1 MRRNKRGVAG
11 INARRAKQEIVA
23 AQGEKMERD
32 ELAHLDEQFKLFKTR
47 LEAPL
52 GHLLSKLHR
61 NSN

>member
-47 LEAPL
+47 LEALL
-52 GHLLSKLHR
+52 GHLL
-61 NSN
+61 